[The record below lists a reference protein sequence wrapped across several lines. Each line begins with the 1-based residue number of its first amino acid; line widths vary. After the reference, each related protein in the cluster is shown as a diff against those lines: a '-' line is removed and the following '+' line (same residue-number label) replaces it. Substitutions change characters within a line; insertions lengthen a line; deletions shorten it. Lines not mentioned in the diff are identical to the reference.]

1 MKGRLSLL
9 LALVMLITAIPY
21 VSFAQDYDKDL
32 EEAILKSK
40 ELFNIGDEYDK
51 FDYSMT
57 TYDDQTIFYLYW
69 GDSKNAIGSVDVT
82 ITSDG
87 MVTNYGK
94 WDANAD
100 KERTKLP
107 KVSKEEG
114 LRIAEEFIERV
125 SPQFKD
131 NLKYV
136 ESNEPLYIHSNSY
149 RYYFV
154 RTENKIPY
162 YNNSINVYVDN
173 FTGEVINYYV
183 NWDMDLKFAD
193 TKGVMS
199 IDEANRLYREK
210 LGLDLIYKPK
220 YQGDSIEYYLVY
232 GPLNS
237 NLNLDAKSGEI
248 VTSTSYDYYFGVDET
263 AEAADTAV
271 RQMMN
276 LSPAELEAVE
286 SIKGIIK
293 KEEAEK
299 LARDILQLDK
309 DYTANYVR
317 LYKSWNRNDSYYWYL
332 NFEKNTDN
340 EYRSATIS
348 INAMTKEVIS
358 FNRYEPVPETAKAK
372 YNREESLN
380 IAKKLIEKLAKDK
393 KDLLELN
400 EYQDIIRPLELD
412 NQKYYSFQFI
422 RKYENAYVQNNG
434 IYVSVDAV
442 NGRVTSYNLSW
453 DEVDFPSQDNII
465 TLDKAYDILFGHIG
479 LELKYIRVYGN
490 EKESNDAILAYGLNS
505 SKPSDLDAYTG
516 TILDYNGK
524 PYEESNIITYNDIE
538 NSYAKD
544 KINILAQFGI
554 ALPGEEFK
562 PKDEIIQR
570 DFLYLLAKAVYPYS
584 EVDDEERLYQLL
596 INMGIIMEEEKAP
609 EAKVTREEAI
619 KYIIKSLYFNKIADI
634 ADIFRDIFKDSNDIS
649 PELKGYVAIA
659 YGLKIIEGSDGYLYP
674 KRNLKR
680 EDAAN
685 IIYNYLFNEI

>member
-1 MKGRLSLL
+1 MRKRVSLL
-9 LALVMLITAIPY
+9 LALVMVITAIPFAA
-21 VSFAQDYDKDL
+21 FAQEYDKQL
-32 EEAILKSK
+32 EDAIIKSK
-40 ELFNIGDEYDK
+40 ELFSIGEEYDR
-51 FDYSMT
+51 FDYSIS
-57 TYDDQTIFYLYW
+57 TYDDKMSFHLYW
-69 GDSKNAIGSVDVT
+69 SDSKNAIGSIDVT

-220 YQGDSIEYYLVY
+220 YNSNAIEYYLVY

-248 VTSTSYDYYFGVDET
+248 VTSTSYDYYYGVDRT
-263 AEAADTAV
+263 AEEADTAV
-271 RQMMN
+271 KQM

-358 FNRYEPVPETAKAK
+358 FNRDEPVPETAKAK

-453 DEVDFPSQDNII
+453 DEAEFPSQDNII
-465 TLDKAYDILFGHIG
+465 TKDKAHDILLEQVG
-479 LELKYIRVYGN
+479 LELRYINPYVDGRDNKEAVLVYGL
-490 EKESNDAILAYGLNS
+490 KSN
-505 SKPSDLDAYTG
+505 KPSDLDAYTG
-516 TILDYNGK
+516 KILDSDGD
-524 PYEESNIITYNDIE
+524 PYEESRVITYNDIE

-554 ALPGEEFK
+554 ALPGEEFR
-562 PKDEIIQR
+562 PKDEIIQK
-570 DFLYLLAKAVYPYS
+570 DFLYLLAKVDYS
-584 EVDDEERLYQLL
+584 YLEIDDEERLYQYL
-596 INMGIIMEEEKAP
+596 INRGIIKDKEKAP
-609 EAKVTREEAI
+609 EAKVTKEEAI
-619 KYIIKSLYFNKIADI
+619 KYIIRALYYDKIADI
-634 ADIFRDIFKDSNDIS
+634 EGIFKDIFKDSNDIS
-649 PELKGYVAIA
+649 PELKGYAAIA
-659 YGLKIIEGSDGYLYP
+659 YGLNIVEGSNGYLNP
-674 KRNLKR
+674 KKNISR

-685 IIYNYLFNEI
+685 MIYNYLFNEK